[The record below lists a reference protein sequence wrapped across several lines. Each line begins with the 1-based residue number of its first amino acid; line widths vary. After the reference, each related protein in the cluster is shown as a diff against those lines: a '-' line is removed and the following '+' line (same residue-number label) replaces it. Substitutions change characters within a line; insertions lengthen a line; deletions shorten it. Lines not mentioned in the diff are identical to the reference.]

1 MDNYNELPTDN
12 ELNESLNA
20 LGYEF
25 NMDDFKT
32 WWHVFLFGFKIV

>member
-1 MDNYNELPTDN
+1 MDNNNNELPTDN

-25 NMDDFKT
+25 DTNNFKT
-32 WWHVFLFGFKIV
+32 W

>member
-1 MDNYNELPTDN
+1 MDNNELPTDN

-32 WWHVFLFGFKIV
+32 W

>member
-1 MDNYNELPTDN
+1 MNNDNNELPTDN

-25 NMDDFKT
+25 NVNDLKT
-32 WWHVFLFGFKIV
+32 W

>member
-12 ELNESLNA
+12 ELNESLSA

-25 NMDDFKT
+25 NMDDFRT
-32 WWHVFLFGFKIV
+32 W